1 MKDCVY
7 NPPFRMIYHAVFY
20 PTLFENP
27 PKGRIITFILHIW
40 RFLGR
45 ITILPIGGYLH
56 TFTFYRVGPRQGLAA
71 TFGKLPLG
79 SFPSFISHFSLI
91 AQKGELPVKCTQEC
105 SAKNRLPSL
114 GSSGGCIDSWG
125 SQLDDSP
132 DLLIVCG

>member
-7 NPPFRMIYHAVFY
+7 NPSFRMIYHAVFY

-79 SFPSFISHFSLI
+79 SFPSFISHFSLV
-91 AQKGELPVKCTQEC
+91 AQRGEWLVRGTWEYNVK
-105 SAKNRLPSL
+105 SRWPSP
-114 GSSGGCIDSWG
+114 GSSGGSVDLWG
-125 SQLDDSP
+125 LP
-132 DLLIVCG
+132 AW

>member
-45 ITILPIGGYLH
+45 ITILPIGGYLY
-56 TFTFYRVGPRQGLAA
+56 TFTFYRVAPILS
-71 TFGKLPLG
+71 TFLHSVNLICHLTSLLSTLLCSVHSLTSSHLHP
-79 SFPSFISHFSLI
+79 PSYVQSIHSPCLIS
-91 AQKGELPVKCTQEC
+91 PM
-105 SAKNRLPSL
+105 
-114 GSSGGCIDSWG
+114 
-125 SQLDDSP
+125 
-132 DLLIVCG
+132 